1 MVSTAAAAADLFRN
15 HDLAFA
21 SRPRSVAADRLMY
34 GCRNVSFAPY
44 GEDWRRGKKAAVV
57 HLLSPRRVASFAPV
71 RAAEAAALI
80 ARARRAAEARE
91 AVELRELLYGYT
103 NAVVTRAATGA
114 AGATVERLKQL
125 IGSTAPLVAGLQ
137 PEDVLPDAPARFVR
151 WATGLDKMLDDRAEA
166 WDRFLSEILAAH
178 QEKGAGSAG
187 EEEDE
192 DFLDVLLRLRRE
204 GADGLEFTDDRIKAM
219 VKVIFAE
226 MVLKF
231 PKKCLVILF
240 S

>member
-1 MVSTAAAAADLFRN
+1 M
-15 HDLAFA
+15 
-21 SRPRSVAADRLMY
+21 
-34 GCRNVSFAPY
+34 
-44 GEDWRRGKKAAVV
+44 
-57 HLLSPRRVASFAPV
+57 
-71 RAAEAAALI
+71 
-80 ARARRAAEARE
+80 
-91 AVELRELLYGYT
+91 
-103 NAVVTRAATGA
+103 
-114 AGATVERLKQL
+114 ERLKQL

-166 WDRFLSEILAAH
+166 WDRFPSEILAAH

-219 VKVIFAE
+219 VKVIDLLRNTLE
-226 MVLKF
+226 ISQKMSSDLVLLMLDS
-231 PKKCLVILF
+231 CGGRT
-240 S
+240 